1 MPVEKETRIKL
12 ASNESPWGPSPKAV
26 ETMRGALSSCHL
38 YPDNDAGKLRRKLA
52 DLQGILPEQVLVCA
66 GLTDLLGIVCRV
78 LLGTGLQAIS
88 SERSFIVY
96 PVATKAAGAR
106 LIEVPMRE
114 DGFDLTSIAAAIDDT
129 TRIVFLANPNNPTGT
144 LFSSSETDK
153 FLSRIPEHVTVV
165 LDEAYYDFAQYF
177 AERRGGE
184 YSHSLDYVRSQRNVL
199 VLRTFSKAHGLAGAR
214 VGYAMGPQ
222 KLLERLAEAQS
233 TFAVSG
239 LAQAGALAALDDR
252 DHVEHVL
259 RNNAEGAELLS
270 DRMMRLGYEIRPTW
284 GNFIYC
290 ELKQDAIGFAKRMKA
305 EGVIIRPL
313 ASWGAPTAIRVTIGT
328 PEQNQIFLDAFRR
341 VAASR

>member
-1 MPVEKETRIKL
+1 
-12 ASNESPWGPSPKAV
+12 
-26 ETMRGALSSCHL
+26 MRAALSSCHL
-38 YPDNDAGKLRRKLA
+38 YPDNDAAQLRRKVA

-78 LLGTGLQAIS
+78 LLGPGFHAIT

-96 PVATKAAGAR
+96 SVAARAAGAR
-106 LIEVPMRE
+106 LIEAPMR
-114 DGFDLTSIAAAIDDT
+114 DDAFDLPSIAASIDDK
-129 TRIVFLANPNNPTGT
+129 TRVVFLANPNNPTGT

-153 FLSRIPEHVTVV
+153 FLTQIPEHVTVV

-177 AERRGGE
+177 AERRGVD
-184 YSHSLDYVRSQRNVL
+184 YSHSLDYVRDQRNVL
-199 VLRTFSKAHGLAGAR
+199 VLRTFSKAHGLAGVR
-214 VGYAMGPQ
+214 VGYAMGSQ
-222 KLLERLAEAQS
+222 ELLERLAEAQS

-252 DHVEHVL
+252 GHVERVL
-259 RNNAEGAELLS
+259 RNNAEGAEFLS
-270 DRMMRLGYEIRPTW
+270 DQLARLGYDIRPTW

-290 ELKQDAIGFAKRMKA
+290 ELKRDAVGFAHKMKA

-341 VAASR
+341 VAASS